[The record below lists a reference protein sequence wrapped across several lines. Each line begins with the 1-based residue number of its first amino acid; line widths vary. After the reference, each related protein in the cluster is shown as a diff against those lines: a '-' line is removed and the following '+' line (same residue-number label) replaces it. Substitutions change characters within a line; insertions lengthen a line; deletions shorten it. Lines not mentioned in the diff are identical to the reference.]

1 MSQPF
6 DVVVVGAGLVGL
18 STAHALLQARPGL
31 AVVVLEKEAGVARH
45 QSGHNSGVLH
55 SGLYYR
61 PGSAKASYAVRG
73 IAATAE
79 FADAH
84 GVAHATTGKLV
95 VATSP
100 EQLPRL
106 EALAARGVANGV
118 PLRRL
123 DAAAAR
129 EIEPEVSAVAAL
141 RVDSTGLCDF
151 PALADALA
159 VEVLRAGGQVLT
171 SHPVTGLRE
180 VPGGLDVLTDGIAV
194 RAKVLVNCAGLFSD
208 RVALM
213 QPGVDD
219 VPVRIVP
226 FRGEY
231 AELVPRQAERV
242 RGLVYPVPDPALP
255 FLGVHLTRGLDGSVH
270 VGPNAVPALAREG
283 YRWGRISARD
293 TAASLRWP
301 GSWRMARGMVGTG
314 VGEITR
320 SLSARRFAAEV
331 ARMLPGVRAEH
342 LRPGGAGVRAQAV
355 DRNGALVDD
364 FLILARGNAVHVLNA
379 PSPGA
384 TACLPIGA
392 DVAER
397 ALAVLD
403 GR

>member
-1 MSQPF
+1 MSQLF
-6 DVVVVGAGLVGL
+6 DVVVIGAGLVGL
-18 STAHALLQARPGL
+18 STAHSLLQARPGL
-31 AVVVLEKEAGVARH
+31 AVAVLEKEAGVARH

-61 PGSAKASYAVRG
+61 PGSAKATYAARG
-73 IAATAE
+73 LAAVAE

-84 GVAHATTGKLV
+84 AVAHATTGKLV
-95 VATSP
+95 VATDAG
-100 EQLPRL
+100 QLQRL
-106 EALAARGVANGV
+106 DALAERGVANGV

-123 DAAAAR
+123 DAAQAR
-129 EIEPEVSAVAAL
+129 DVEPEIPAVAAL
-141 RVDSTGLCDF
+141 WVERTGLCDF

-159 VEVLRAGGQVLT
+159 LEVLRAGGQVLT
-171 SHPVTGLRE
+171 RHPVTGLRE
-180 VPGGLDVLTDGIAV
+180 VPGGMDVLTDGMAV
-194 RAKVLVNCAGLFSD
+194 RTRVLVNCAGLFSD

-213 QPGVDD
+213 QPDVTE

-231 AELVPRQAERV
+231 AELVAEQAERV

-255 FLGVHLTRGLDGSVH
+255 FLGVHLTRGLDATVR

-283 YRWGRISARD
+283 YRWGRVSARD
-293 TAASLRWP
+293 TVASLRWP
-301 GSWRMARGMVGTG
+301 GVWRLARGMAGTG
-314 VGEITR
+314 LGEISR
-320 SLSARRFAAEV
+320 SLSRRRFAAEV
-331 ARMLPGVRAEH
+331 GRMLPGVRAEH

-355 DRNGALVDD
+355 DRTGALVED
-364 FLILARGNAVHVLNA
+364 FLVLRRGPAVHVLNA

-392 DVAER
+392 DVSAR

-403 GR
+403 AR